1 MRCLEAKIQ
10 SMEYDTNISPP
21 YTETMVLVY
30 YSCKYTCYDKN
41 ETYPYVRPPAST
53 VNTQSDVLRQSV
65 FFIFIRSRPLGKTL
79 EQMTHCISPPSMAI
93 PPPPSSRAVLPM
105 NCAAPRNLSR
115 IAIVQGRHQHGHRQR
130 CNTERVFMYVLHK
143 EGCINAGIH
152 DKGILS
158 PRFRTHMLC

>member
-1 MRCLEAKIQ
+1 MRCLEAKLQ
-10 SMEYDTNISPP
+10 SMEYDINISPP
-21 YTETMVLVY
+21 LQKNYGNTIAVSIRDATTKVIPTL
-30 YSCKYTCYDKN
+30 TCVPK
-41 ETYPYVRPPAST
+41 RCT
-53 VNTQSDVLRQSV
+53 VDTQSDVLRQSV
-65 FFIFIRSRPLGKTL
+65 LFIFIRSRPLGKTL